1 MGQIRKING
10 VYYIEFHARGLL
22 YSQVA
27 GNNLEEAQKLLL
39 RVEEKIAGG
48 EALTIT
54 RHIDLPDFYERFLSE
69 ARVQYS
75 PQSVKRFTSTIKHF
89 SGFLD
94 ENFPQVRQL
103 AQLTPVIIESY
114 KAYLIAMPFPKVS
127 HMSFPNHD
135 LHRRSSA
142 IGNPGMASSRGI
154 KIVNL
159 TILLIRDILE
169 FGIKLGFLN
178 DNPSLHVRLLPWPTA
193 LERRP
198 TVRYNKA
205 RQLLS
210 KGLGLG
216 KLSQLLK
223 LPDVSRA
230 LYYANLIPLSREDVY
245 S

>member
-27 GNNLEEAQKLLL
+27 GPHLEEAQKLLL
-39 RVEEKIAGG
+39 QVEEKIAGG

-69 ARVQYS
+69 ARAQYN
-75 PQSVKRFTSTIKHF
+75 PKSVKRFISTIKHF
-89 SGFLD
+89 SGFLG

-103 AQLTPVIIESY
+103 AQLTPAIIESY
-114 KAYLIAMPFPKVS
+114 KVYLVKTQKV
-127 HMSFPNHD
+127 
-135 LHRRSSA
+135 
-142 IGNPGMASSRGI
+142 

-159 TILLIRDILE
+159 TILLMRDLLE

-178 DNPSLHVRLLPWPTA
+178 DNPSLHVRLLPWPKA
-193 LERRP
+193 AERRP

-205 RQLLS
+205 RQLLP
-210 KGLGLG
+210 KGVGLA
-216 KLSQLLK
+216 KFAQLLN
-223 LPDVSRA
+223 LSDISRA
-230 LYYANLIPLSREDVY
+230 VYYANLIPLSREDVY
-245 S
+245 N